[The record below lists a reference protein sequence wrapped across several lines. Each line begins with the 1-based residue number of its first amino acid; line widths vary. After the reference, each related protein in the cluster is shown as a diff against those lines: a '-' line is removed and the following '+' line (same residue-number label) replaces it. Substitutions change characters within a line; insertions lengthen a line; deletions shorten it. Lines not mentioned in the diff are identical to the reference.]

1 MLVDES
7 RLASLVLKYNQAEQA
22 ACDSGQEIDP
32 EFGFTQFCMT
42 QDLFDTQERVTQ
54 AQKFK
59 LLLPRFEL
67 QNEEGVLQI

>member
-22 ACDSGQEIDP
+22 ACDSGQETDP

-42 QDLFDTQERVTQ
+42 QDLFDTQERVTPGTEIQ
-54 AQKFK
+54 TPVAQV
-59 LLLPRFEL
+59 RIAE
-67 QNEEGVLQI
+67 

>member
-32 EFGFTQFCMT
+32 EFGFTQCF
-42 QDLFDTQERVTQ
+42 V
-54 AQKFK
+54 
-59 LLLPRFEL
+59 
-67 QNEEGVLQI
+67 